1 MNRSG
6 HFRSLYPKL
15 GAEEFERD
23 RPLNFDGN
31 FVAASH
37 LVTYLI
43 SAAWYAG
50 NADGENFVVHEGQA
64 FTPSEKNPAE
74 VKQTS
79 ASNW

>member
-23 RPLNFDGN
+23 GN
-31 FVAASH
+31 FVTASN

>member
-23 RPLNFDGN
+23 RPRNFDGN
-31 FVAASH
+31 FVTASN

-43 SAAWYAG
+43 SATWYAR
-50 NADGENFVVHEGQA
+50 NADGENFVVHEGQV

-74 VKQTS
+74 IKQTS
-79 ASNW
+79 TSNW

>member
-6 HFRSLYPKL
+6 HFRSLYAKS

-31 FVAASH
+31 FVTAGN

-43 SAAWYAG
+43 SAARYAG
-50 NADGENFVVHEGQA
+50 NAVGENFVVHEGQA

-74 VKQTS
+74 IKQTS
-79 ASNW
+79 A